1 MPNRSTREMA
11 LLSATLSAVAARE
24 RKTVPPYTEEARRI
38 LANFPDCG
46 ISEAELAE
54 EMKRVFASA
63 PANSCH

>member
-1 MPNRSTREMA
+1 MPNKLARELA
-11 LLSATLSAVAARE
+11 LFSATLSAAAARE

-63 PANSCH
+63 PSDSCH